1 MKSIA
6 FLATATIAMAGTAF
20 AKIGTPVETHDGGEM
35 FFSLFSQSAGTT
47 YQLDTGVLVMDFP
60 ALANNSF
67 GTLWRFSLDAT
78 NDAAFAAFLVAT
90 GPASDISFSLMGGD
104 NSGVT
109 AASRSLITTVRHGG
123 DVDSITNGN
132 LVNGMSA
139 MTTNY
144 LDGISGVNSKHPA
157 GMLSNGSSFF
167 TQAEGNGHY
176 YTAQTDTL
184 SGNLAIGND
193 NRLGTLTAVY
203 QFTRSSTGSLGDANE
218 ALLGF
223 LDVRQVSRDQYDVDF
238 GFRPLTSEAPEPS
251 SMVLA
256 LIGLVAFG
264 ALADRRRA
272 D

>member
-20 AKIGTPVETHDGGEM
+20 AKIGTPTETPDGGEM
-35 FFSLFSQSAGTT
+35 FFSLFSQSAGAS
-47 YQLDTGVLVMDFP
+47 YQLDTGILHEDFVT
-60 ALANNSF
+60 LAPTGGF
-67 GTLWRFSLDAT
+67 WRVTLDAS
-78 NDAAFAAFLVAT
+78 NDAAFASFLEAT
-90 GPASDISFSLMGGD
+90 GSASDVRYSLMGGD

-109 AASRSLITTVRHGG
+109 AAARSLITTVRAGA
-123 DVDSITNGN
+123 DVEAITNGN
-132 LVNGMSA
+132 LVNGMLA
-139 MTTNY
+139 MTNNY
-144 LDGISGVNSKHPA
+144 LSGVNSKHPA
-157 GMLSNGSSFF
+157 GMSSNGSSFF

-184 SGNLAIGND
+184 SGNFAIGND

-203 QFTRSSTGSLGDANE
+203 QFTRSSTSSLGDANE

-223 LDVRQVSRDQYDVDF
+223 LDVRQVSPDQYDVDF

-256 LIGLVAFG
+256 LIGLVAAG
-264 ALADRRRA
+264 ALAARRRA
-272 D
+272 E